1 MWKINEGRGRK
12 QFFVI
17 FFIWECFNRRWVRVS
32 GNLPSSQKV
41 WKKSSRRILRTWNS
55 VTSTKARHQAQH
67 PVLLPRSPPKK
78 ITPLTSTILTTPP
91 KFHSSTP
98 LSSKQKKPPKEQL
111 SHWNTKAH
119 PKSQSPQTNQKIIF
133 TTSHITFTPPT
144 LQQLP
149 QQTHMP
155 SFTFPTIFQSV
166 EQCGATGHH
175 PEKA

>member
-1 MWKINEGRGRK
+1 MKGEAGSN
-12 QFFVI
+12 FLLY
-17 FFIWECFNRRWVRVS
+17 FFIWGCFNRRWARVS
-32 GNLPSSQKV
+32 GNFPSSQKCERNLREGYWEHEILWPQPRHV
-41 WKKSSRRILRTWNS
+41 TKPSTQPSS
-55 VTSTKARHQAQH
+55 
-67 PVLLPRSPPKK
+67 SPPPQK
-78 ITPLTSTILTTPP
+78 IAPLTSTILTTPP

-98 LSSKQKKPPKEQL
+98 LSSKQKKPPEEQL

-119 PKSQSPQTNQKIIF
+119 PKSRSPQTNQKIIF

>member
-1 MWKINEGRGRK
+1 MKGEAGSNFLLYFLSESALTVGEWGLVETFHHRKKCERNLREGYWGHEILWPQPRHVTK
-12 QFFVI
+12 
-17 FFIWECFNRRWVRVS
+17 
-32 GNLPSSQKV
+32 PSTQ
-41 WKKSSRRILRTWNS
+41 SS
-55 VTSTKARHQAQH
+55 
-67 PVLLPRSPPKK
+67 SPPPPKKK

-119 PKSQSPQTNQKIIF
+119 PKSQSPQTNQKMIF

>member
-1 MWKINEGRGRK
+1 MKGEAGSNFLLYFLSEGALTVGEWGLVGT
-12 QFFVI
+12 FH
-17 FFIWECFNRRWVRVS
+17 
-32 GNLPSSQKV
+32 LSQKV

-55 VTSTKARHQAQH
+55 VTSTKTHHEGQH
-67 PVLLPRSPPKK
+67 PALLPPPPK
-78 ITPLTSTILTTPP
+78 ITSLTSTILTTPST
-91 KFHSSTP
+91 FHYSTP
-98 LSSKQKKPPKEQL
+98 LSSNQKQPPKEQL

-119 PKSQSPQTNQKIIF
+119 SKSQSPQTNQKIIF

-155 SFTFPTIFQSV
+155 SFPFPTIFQSV